1 MADFTDL
8 DWAFTCPPS
17 VTDQDLRS
25 GYEIL
30 VARFR
35 DEGAHLPL
43 NTAYQLKIERTI
55 TAYIKDKQAERR
67 ELGKAG
73 GYKDSREELEFSRF
87 VQGCLNDVSEMLRKN
102 HPNADRELVMAEVRE
117 IIVSVMRGIPDTSVR
132 DDLARRFASAFE
144 RSGY

>member
-8 DWAFTCPPS
+8 DWAFTCPAS
-17 VTDQDLRS
+17 VTDEDLRG
-25 GYEIL
+25 GYEVL

-35 DEGAHLPL
+35 AEGEHLPL
-43 NTAYQLKIERTI
+43 NTAFQLQIERTI
-55 TAYIKDKQAERR
+55 TAYIKVKHAERR
-67 ELGKAG
+67 EYGKAG
-73 GYKDSREELEFSRF
+73 AFTDLRQEKDANSF
-87 VQGCLNDVSEMLRKN
+87 VQACLHEVSDMLRKN